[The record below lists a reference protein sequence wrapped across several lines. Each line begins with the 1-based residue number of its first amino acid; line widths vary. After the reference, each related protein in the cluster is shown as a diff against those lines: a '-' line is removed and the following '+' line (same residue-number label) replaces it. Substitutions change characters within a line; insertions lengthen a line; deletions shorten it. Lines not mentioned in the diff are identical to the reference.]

1 MGIPDDLTADEG
13 RRIRVQRA
21 RPKGRKR
28 RLPENPR
35 SKQTL
40 ERTLARLKPPP
51 KNPLE
56 DPLAGI
62 KRPLKALNGPVPG
75 RRHTEFEAIDV
86 LEIRQGFYMTQRQ
99 FARLMGIN
107 VKTLRNWEQGRRRPH
122 GPSRAL
128 LRVAAAKPKL
138 VAEVLLRHKRIWW
151 LDF

>member
-1 MGIPDDLTADEG
+1 MGILDDVLREEPW
-13 RRIRVQRA
+13 RIRVQRA
-21 RPKGRKR
+21 KPKGRKR
-28 RLPENPR
+28 PLLENPR
-35 SKQTL
+35 SVKTL
-40 ERTLARLKPPP
+40 ERALAKRKPPP
-51 KNPLE
+51 KNPLA

-62 KRPLKALNGPVPG
+62 KRPLKALNGPTPG
-75 RRHTEFEAIDV
+75 QCHTEFAPIDV

-128 LRVAAAKPKL
+128 LRIAAAKPKV